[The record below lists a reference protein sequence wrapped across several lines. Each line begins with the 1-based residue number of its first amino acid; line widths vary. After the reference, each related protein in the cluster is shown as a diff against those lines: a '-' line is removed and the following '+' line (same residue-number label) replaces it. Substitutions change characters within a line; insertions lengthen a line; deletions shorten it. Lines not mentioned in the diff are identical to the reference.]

1 MPRERLEVAD
11 VFRAYG
17 PAWRRARAG
26 HLSLG
31 QLKVMSAIERC
42 RTAALGGHVA
52 ACQDCGH
59 MHVAY
64 NSCRNRHC
72 PKCQGAAARD
82 WLAARK
88 AELLPVAY
96 YHVVFTLP
104 APIADI
110 AYHNKAVVYGLLFKA
125 AAETL
130 LTIAADP
137 KHLGAR
143 IGLTA
148 VLHTWGSALTH
159 HPHVHCIVPGGGIS
173 LACPE
178 PRSGGRRW
186 ISCRT
191 GFFLPVRVLSR
202 LFRRLFL
209 ERLTAAHEAGRLH
222 FFNDLARLQDPLAF
236 DAYLAPLRKIEWVIY
251 AKRPF
256 AGPEAVL
263 AYLSR
268 YTHRV
273 AISNRRLLALD
284 NNGVTFRWK
293 DYRAK
298 GRTRY
303 KRMTLAADEFIRRF
317 LLHVLPTGFHRI
329 RHYGLFANSGRA
341 ENLAQA
347 RELLGQPPPNDQR
360 EPVAETD
367 QPLPLAQPCPCCGGI
382 MIVVET
388 FEPGQAPSRHPPR
401 APPNG
406 KAAGPPTLP
415 LRAA

>member
-1 MPRERLEVAD
+1 MARPALEVAD
-11 VFRAYG
+11 IFRADG
-17 PAWRRARAG
+17 PAWRTANAG
-26 HLSLG
+26 HVSLG

-52 ACQDCGH
+52 RCEKCDHTQI
-59 MHVAY
+59 AY

-72 PKCQGAAARD
+72 PKCQGAAAQE
-82 WLAARK
+82 WLADRE

-110 AYHNKAVVYGLLFKA
+110 AYHNKAEIYAILFRA

-130 LTIAADP
+130 ITIAADP

-159 HPHVHCIVPGGGIS
+159 HPHLHCIVPGGG
-173 LACPE
+173 LAPDGE
-178 PRSGGRRW
+178 RL
-186 ISCRT
+186 ISCRP

-209 ERLTAAHEAGRLH
+209 EKLAAAHEAGRLH
-222 FFNDLARLQDPLAF
+222 FFGDHAPLAERRAF
-236 DAYLAPLRKIEWVIY
+236 AAHLAPLRTIEWVVY

-256 AGPEAVL
+256 AGPQAVL

-273 AISNRRLLALD
+273 AIANSRLIACD
-284 NNGVTFRWK
+284 DNGVTFKWK

-298 GRTRY
+298 GSERH
-303 KRMTLAADEFIRRF
+303 KVMTLASGEFIRRF
-317 LLHVLPTGFHRI
+317 LIHVLPSGFHRI
-329 RHYGLFANSGRA
+329 RHYGLFANGGRA
-341 ENLAQA
+341 DNLARA
-347 RELLGQPPPNDQR
+347 RERLAVSPTQSEPRDTDPDEPPMHSF
-360 EPVAETD
+360 
-367 QPLPLAQPCPCCGGI
+367 PCPCCGGR
-382 MIVVET
+382 MIIIET
-388 FEPGQAPSRHPPR
+388 FERGSTPTTRPSSPIRID
-401 APPNG
+401 
-406 KAAGPPTLP
+406 TS
-415 LRAA
+415 